1 MSTAD
6 LAETV
11 EVLCHQMFYRAVG
24 MEEAGSKQGG
34 RGGGRSWQGR
44 QSGALCALL
53 WASSVMKV
61 GFWDHCGTSEAT
73 PPHPV
78 LTSIYTGMS

>member
-1 MSTAD
+1 MSAVD

-24 MEEAGSKQGG
+24 MEEAGCKKRQ
-34 RGGGRSWQGR
+34 RGGQGWQGW

-61 GFWDHCGTSEAT
+61 GFRDHCETSEAT
-73 PPHPV
+73 PTHQA